1 MVDAVMNKANSQ
13 VDKANYLFN
22 SMLKYTRGTYYVREL
37 NQYKKNYDE
46 LAKKFELSEEKCRTL
61 YSGLKEL
68 Q

>member
-37 NQYKKNYDE
+37 N
-46 LAKKFELSEEKCRTL
+46 
-61 YSGLKEL
+61 
-68 Q
+68 